1 MAATFD
7 EKARQRYIDRALEL
21 HHSGYNCA
29 QSVVC
34 ALSDLTD
41 MDEDTLFLDEDTL
54 FRVAEGFGGGMGG
67 FTETCGA
74 LSGAVAIL
82 GLRTSGGTANPKTK
96 ARTYARTRPVVA
108 AFREKNGTTRCPELK
123 GMTGG
128 PVLRPCDGCIED
140 ACNLLLDAVEAE

>member
-1 MAATFD
+1 MAETFD
-7 EKARQRYIDRALEL
+7 KRARQRYIDRALEL

-29 QSVVC
+29 QSVAC
-34 ALSDLTD
+34 ALGDLTN
-41 MDEDTLFLDEDTL
+41 LDEDTL

-74 LSGAVAIL
+74 LSGAVVIL

-108 AFREKNGTTRCPELK
+108 AFREKNGATRCPELK

-128 PVLRPCDGCIED
+128 PVLRSCDGCIED

>member
-41 MDEDTLFLDEDTL
+41 MDEDTLF
-54 FRVAEGFGGGMGG
+54 RVAEGFGGGMGG

-82 GLRTSGGTANPKTK
+82 GLRRGRGPSWRRLGRRTAP
-96 ARTYARTRPVVA
+96 RA
-108 AFREKNGTTRCPELK
+108 AQSSR
-123 GMTGG
+123 
-128 PVLRPCDGCIED
+128 
-140 ACNLLLDAVEAE
+140 A